1 MSTNYNMIL
10 AGFGGQ
16 GILFAG
22 KVIAYAGLMEDKE
35 ISWLPSYGPE
45 MRGGTANCS
54 VCISDKAIGSPLVT
68 APNALIA
75 MNLPSFD
82 KFIDTVVPGGTVV
95 VDSFLIDKKVD
106 REDVKAFYVP
116 ATKLAEENGLKG
128 LANIIL
134 VGKLFKELGFCSEE
148 SLYKAIEKCVPARK
162 ANMLEL
168 NKRQLKSVWSS
179 EMRLN
184 SSCIFWDYNG
194 TLIDDVEVAL
204 ESVND
209 MLRKRSLPLI
219 NLQQYKSYIDTPIS
233 KFYEHIFDLNEISF
247 DTIAHEFQQGY
258 QKHIGDNPVM
268 DGAQELLEY
277 FSKRNKIQALVSGS
291 QQSVIE
297 NGARRYGLYDYFDV
311 ISGADDHYVHSKV
324 GRAQAI
330 AKSYDLRS
338 DDILVIGDCVQDYMV
353 SQALG
358 AECVLLSAGHQSRED
373 LSSTGALVVDSL
385 LDICEIVG

>member
-1 MSTNYNMIL
+1 
-10 AGFGGQ
+10 
-16 GILFAG
+16 
-22 KVIAYAGLMEDKE
+22 
-35 ISWLPSYGPE
+35 
-45 MRGGTANCS
+45 
-54 VCISDKAIGSPLVT
+54 
-68 APNALIA
+68 
-75 MNLPSFD
+75 
-82 KFIDTVVPGGTVV
+82 
-95 VDSFLIDKKVD
+95 
-106 REDVKAFYVP
+106 
-116 ATKLAEENGLKG
+116 
-128 LANIIL
+128 
-134 VGKLFKELGFCSEE
+134 
-148 SLYKAIEKCVPARK
+148 
-162 ANMLEL
+162 
-168 NKRQLKSVWSS
+168 
-179 EMRLN
+179 MRLN

-358 AECVLLSAGHQSRED
+358 AGCVLLSAGHQSRED